1 MTQGETQSDARLD
14 DLEMKAAFQ
23 EKMLSELNDELV
35 SHGQRIGQ
43 LEKQLKELKT
53 VMEHLHALL
62 EKPNPEVDERPP
74 HY

>member
-1 MTQGETQSDARLD
+1 MTQEDTARLD

-23 EKMLSELNDELV
+23 ERLLSELNDELV
-35 SHGQRIGQ
+35 HHGQRIGQ

-62 EKPNPEVDERPP
+62 EKPSLPDVDERPP